1 MHSLVDDL
9 SRRVREL
16 EEENALL
23 RQQQVEI
30 TKAKELYLKIFEDFP
45 ALVWRA
51 RTDKLCD
58 YFNRTWLDFT
68 GRTMEQEVGNGW
80 TEGVHPDDVE
90 NCLELYLT
98 SFDQREPF
106 SNDYRLKNKFGE
118 YRWIR
123 DFGRP
128 FFDIDNTFLGY
139 IGSCYDITDNKN
151 NELRLIELNATKDK
165 FFSILAHDLRSPF
178 NSILGFSEFLEE
190 YHVDSDDP
198 DLRKITR
205 LLNTSARQVFS
216 LLDDLLEWSWIQTD
230 RIEFLPEIFNFQDTF
245 KQLVGAYESLAMAK
259 QIRLDYSAL
268 ENFEIRA
275 DVNMVKTIF
284 RNLLSNAIKFTNEN
298 GTVKVFAVRNADS
311 VTFTVAD
318 SGIGIQPEYMGSLF
332 NLNKMQA
339 STGTA
344 NEKGTGLGL
353 ILCQEFVTRHGGTL
367 HVESEPGRGSR
378 FMFTLPQ

>member
-1 MHSLVDDL
+1 
-9 SRRVREL
+9 
-16 EEENALL
+16 
-23 RQQQVEI
+23 
-30 TKAKELYLKIFEDFP
+30 
-45 ALVWRA
+45 
-51 RTDKLCD
+51 
-58 YFNRTWLDFT
+58 
-68 GRTMEQEVGNGW
+68 
-80 TEGVHPDDVE
+80 
-90 NCLELYLT
+90 
-98 SFDQREPF
+98 
-106 SNDYRLKNKFGE
+106 
-118 YRWIR
+118 
-123 DFGRP
+123 
-128 FFDIDNTFLGY
+128 
-139 IGSCYDITDNKN
+139 
-151 NELRLIELNATKDK
+151 
-165 FFSILAHDLRSPF
+165 
-178 NSILGFSEFLEE
+178 
-190 YHVDSDDP
+190 
-198 DLRKITR
+198 
-205 LLNTSARQVFS
+205 
-216 LLDDLLEWSWIQTD
+216 
-230 RIEFLPEIFNFQDTF
+230 
-245 KQLVGAYESLAMAK
+245 MAK

>member
-205 LLNTSARQVFS
+205 LLNT
-216 LLDDLLEWSWIQTD
+216 
-230 RIEFLPEIFNFQDTF
+230 
-245 KQLVGAYESLAMAK
+245 
-259 QIRLDYSAL
+259 
-268 ENFEIRA
+268 
-275 DVNMVKTIF
+275 
-284 RNLLSNAIKFTNEN
+284 
-298 GTVKVFAVRNADS
+298 
-311 VTFTVAD
+311 
-318 SGIGIQPEYMGSLF
+318 
-332 NLNKMQA
+332 
-339 STGTA
+339 
-344 NEKGTGLGL
+344 
-353 ILCQEFVTRHGGTL
+353 
-367 HVESEPGRGSR
+367 
-378 FMFTLPQ
+378 

>member
-298 GTVKVFAVRNADS
+298 GTVRVFAVRNADS